1 MQATP
6 IDVYIAGPDVFFPN
20 APAHFAYIREKLAQH
35 GMRGREPVDGGLSK
49 GAPLNRETALAIC
62 KGNYQLI
69 RECQVVLA
77 NLNPF
82 RGMEPDSGT
91 CAEVGYAK
99 GIGKL
104 IVAYTDSPEPYA
116 DRVRRNYGS
125 RVDAALG
132 IEVDNRE
139 GNIIENFGLVC
150 NLMLTFG
157 TNFVTEGLDAAI
169 EKLAQVV
176 KQERLVTEHA

>member
-6 IDVYIAGPDVFFPN
+6 INVYIAGPDVFFPN
-20 APAHFAYIREKLAQH
+20 AEAHFASVEAKLAAH
-35 GMRGREPVDGGLSK
+35 GLRARVPVDGGLSK

-82 RGMEPDSGT
+82 RGMDPDSGT

-116 DRVRRNYGS
+116 ERVRRNYGS
-125 RVDAALG
+125 HVDGELG
-132 IEVDNRE
+132 IEVDDRD
-139 GNIIENFGLVC
+139 GCIIENFGLPC

-169 EKLAQVV
+169 AKLVEVV
-176 KQERLVTEHA
+176 KQQLRNTEHA

>member
-1 MQATP
+1 MQANP
-6 IDVYIAGPDVFFPN
+6 IDVYIAGPDVFFTN
-20 APAHFAYIREKLAQH
+20 APAHFAYIKEKLAAH
-35 GMRGREPVDGGLSK
+35 GLRGQEPVDGGLSK

-62 KGNYQLI
+62 KGNYQKI
-69 RECQVVLA
+69 RECPVVLA

-82 RGMEPDSGT
+82 RGMDPDSGT

-99 GIGKL
+99 GLGKL

-125 RVDAALG
+125 HVDATSGLELDDRDG
-132 IEVDNRE
+132 C
-139 GNIIENFGLVC
+139 IIENFGLPC

-169 EKLAQVV
+169 AKLVEVV
-176 KQERLVTEHA
+176 NQQLRVTEHV